1 LPDIERLKGSLET
14 LVFGDDRRYAAW
26 LHELDA
32 WTEYWDIYHPET
44 KGHFYFGNGSDE
56 QGLLTKFLPREQ
68 RPPVFVAWTQMALST
83 ATAKDFWRE
92 LATPEVSAAVMEVD
106 AFVTRIFRK
115 YFGDAADT
123 AVHADYLEAIFR
135 CATDSLPPATER
147 DLRIASEDWRK
158 PTAGRHMI
166 DNDFMWFA
174 WAFHL
179 EASRAIAG
187 KDGEHP
193 RRALQLAGVAT
204 GAAANFAWRGHRRTR
219 VEYQRDERTS
229 ALLRARGL
237 RWALDFDQGAAEV
250 HALFRIREW
259 GHE

>member
-1 LPDIERLKGSLET
+1 LPDSDSPEGLSESHD
-14 LVFGDDRRYAAW
+14 FGDGQRYAAW

-44 KGHFYFGNGSDE
+44 EGHFYFGNGRDE

-68 RPPVFVAWTQMALST
+68 RPPVFVAWTQMALSKGT
-83 ATAKDFWRE
+83 AEDFKRE
-92 LATPEVSAAVMEVD
+92 VAAPEVSAAVMEVD
-106 AFVTRIFRK
+106 TLVSRIYRK
-115 YFGDAADT
+115 YFGNAADT

-135 CATDSLPPATER
+135 CATDSLPAATER
-147 DLRIASEDWRK
+147 DQRVPLEDWRK

-179 EASRAIAG
+179 EASRAVAG
-187 KDGEHP
+187 KDGEYA

-219 VEYQRDERTS
+219 VEYQRDEPTRE
-229 ALLRARGL
+229 LLRARGL
-237 RWALDFDQGAAEV
+237 RWALDFDKGAAEV